1 MTTLLTR
8 LPRRPDA
15 GLLITLAL
23 CAFSLWPLLYRP
35 GLPNGTDV
43 LYHVYRAAEM
53 DRSWAHGVLFPR
65 WAEAFYTG
73 YGSPVFNYYASLAYY
88 LTSLF
93 ARLFSFDP
101 VNSLRLLIALCKLGG
116 GLGMYLF
123 VSNRFNKLGGVL
135 AALVYVYSPYLL
147 YTEPYARGDY
157 PEGLAFALLPL
168 LFWRFDCLLRYQ
180 RGRDVTLAAL
190 TAGAL
195 IISHNLMAIVLTGLL
210 AGWLVWQKLLGGAN
224 WRNFI
229 LAGISLALGVSLSA
243 WFWLPILFERGEVHL
258 DNLIAVAQL
267 DYRNF
272 FIPLNKLLEFT
283 PRADAGAVN
292 GLLLNLR
299 LGVATWTLALAGVA
313 GVVIVR
319 SRTSTREKPAEDVGA
334 RRASPLQPPFSDMLF
349 FALAALAMLFLMTPQ
364 SEGIWA
370 HVGPLAFLQ
379 FPWRFL
385 GPSVFCLAV
394 LAGANGLWL
403 ERLPARLGAA
413 LAGAAVVLI
422 ICLALPTFYA
432 PEWVHTTV
440 DTSVA
445 AYQQAEVRGL
455 QRATTF
461 SNEFL
466 PKAVKVEPDPTQ
478 ELLAA
483 YAAGYPVDKLHR
495 EALPSGATAE
505 LLEHGP
511 QHDAWRVS
519 SPTAFQMEALT
530 FDFAGW
536 TAQVDGAPVS
546 ITPSDP
552 HGLITFP
559 VPAGEH
565 TVRLYLGST
574 PPRALGT
581 VVSLLALAGVVAL
594 AVLQAKATVGARHAL
609 PLQTPALADTLL
621 KPSAAL
627 GLLGGGGAALLL
639 AVALLR
645 PGGAWLDSPPGQAYP
660 AAQQA
665 VYHFGDDIQLLGYD
679 LNSQTF
685 RPGDHLELSVY
696 WYATRTPA
704 YGYASFVHVSTGGP
718 PLAQAD
724 KQNPAGR
731 PTKEWT
737 PAGYI
742 RDDYD
747 IELPATLPPGEYQLL
762 VGLYTCDTRP
772 TGGCGNGDRLPVT
785 DASGKA
791 VGDALP
797 LTTIQVR

>member
-1 MTTLLTR
+1 MTTLFTR

-53 DRSWAHGVLFPR
+53 DRSWAHGILFPR

-88 LTSLF
+88 LTSLL
-93 ARLFSFDP
+93 ARLFGSDP

-116 GLGMYLF
+116 GLGMYRF
-123 VSNRFNKLGGVL
+123 VSSRFNKLGGVL

-168 LFWRFDCLLRYQ
+168 LFWRFDCLLRYR
-180 RGRDVTLAAL
+180 RGRDVLLAVL
-190 TAGAL
+190 VAGAL
-195 IISHNLMAIVLTGLL
+195 IITHNLMAVVLTGLL
-210 AGWLVWQKLLGGAN
+210 AGWLIWGKLFSGVN
-224 WRNFI
+224 WRTFI
-229 LAGISLALGVSLSA
+229 LAGISLALGVGLAA

-272 FIPLNKLLEFT
+272 FIPLSKLLEFT

-299 LGVATWTLALAGVA
+299 LGVAAWTLALAGVIGGGA
-313 GVVIVR
+313 AR
-319 SRTSTREKPAEDVGA
+319 SRTSSREPSSIVVGA
-334 RRASPLQPPFSDMLF
+334 QHAAPLRRPISDILF
-349 FALAALAMLFLMTPQ
+349 FALAALAMIFLMTPQ
-364 SEGIWA
+364 AEGIWA
-370 HVGPLAFLQ
+370 RVGPLAFLQ

-385 GPSVFCLAV
+385 GPSAFCLAV

-403 ERLPARLGAA
+403 ERLPARLSAV
-413 LAGAAVVLI
+413 LAGAAIVFI
-422 ICLALPTFYA
+422 IGLALPAFYA
-432 PEWVHTTV
+432 PEWLHTTV

-495 EALPSGATAE
+495 ETLPAGATAD

-511 QHDAWRVS
+511 QQDAWRIT
-519 SPTAFQMEALT
+519 SPTAFQMEVLT

-536 TAQVDGAPVS
+536 TAEVDGAPVP

-559 VPAGEH
+559 VPAGDH
-565 TVRLYLGST
+565 TVRLYLGTT
-574 PPRALGT
+574 PPRTLAS
-581 VVSLLALAGVVAL
+581 VVSLLALSGVVAL
-594 AVLQAKATVGARHAL
+594 AVFQAKSVGARRAS
-609 PLQTPALADTLL
+609 PLQTLRYMPLTKSSTLCL
-621 KPSAAL
+621 V
-627 GLLGGGGAALLL
+627 GGGVAALLL

-645 PGGAWLDSPPGQAYP
+645 PGGAWLDSPSGQAYP
-660 AAQQA
+660 AQHQA
-665 VYHFGDDIQLLGYD
+665 VYHFGSDIQLLGYD
-679 LNSQTF
+679 LNGQTF

-696 WYATRTPA
+696 WFAQRTPA

-724 KQNPAGR
+724 RQNPAGR

-747 IELPATLPPGEYQLL
+747 IELPATLPPGDYQLL

-772 TGGCGNGDRLPVT
+772 AGGCGNGDRLNIT
-785 DASGKA
+785 DASGA
-791 VGDALP
+791 LVGDALN
-797 LTTIQVR
+797 LATIQVR